1 MPKKGK
7 QATRKKV
14 EVIQEQDDNLEEL
27 EPLEILVED
36 FEKFNDVERSFNQ
49 ISEIDN
55 LTERVKIL
63 VDFSRY
69 LTDNG
74 YFTESK
80 IFAQLVE
87 DNYEDSDALAECARV
102 YFGHKEF
109 GKCIEMNKKALLLNS
124 EKPEQ
129 IQSDMGLALLKNGNL
144 EEAIVLLESTI
155 KDNPGYVDAYIN
167 LGLCYKE
174 QSDFISALSSL
185 ENALKLKSND
195 ARIYSNMGNLYFAQE
210 KFEDSIVN
218 YLKAQEFDPNDAET
232 LNNLG
237 LALMKIGN
245 LDYSN
250 LTFEEA
256 LRIEPGNPKIIN
268 NYLLCLLT
276 GKQFAKYTKMLA
288 SIKRLITEKQYEK
301 YRALHTKFMKV
312 CGIHQSDI
320 LQKLK
325 TNMQKNLGA
334 SSVAQ
339 SDVSWDNQGDDYDEE
354 EGTGG
359 GGNAKSLFS
368 KIAQKKNLNAIDEE
382 SEDNHPSEN

>member
-1 MPKKGK
+1 MPKKIKGK
-7 QATRKKV
+7 KK
-14 EVIQEQDDNLEEL
+14 QDISYDQQDENMEEL
-27 EPLEILVED
+27 EPIEILVED

-49 ISEIDN
+49 ISEVEN
-55 LTERVKIL
+55 LTERIKIL

-74 YFTESK
+74 YFIESK
-80 IFAQLVE
+80 IFSQLVE
-87 DNYEDSDALAECARV
+87 DNYEDPDALAECARV

-155 KDNPGYVDAYIN
+155 KDSPNYVDAYIN
-167 LGLCYKE
+167 LALCYKE
-174 QSDFISALSSL
+174 QSDFTSSMSSL

-195 ARIYSNMGNLYFAQE
+195 SRIYSNIGNIFFAQE
-210 KFEDSIVN
+210 KFEDAIVN
-218 YLKAQEFDPNDAET
+218 YLKAQEFEPSDAET

-276 GKQFAKYTKMLA
+276 GKQFSKFTKMLA
-288 SIKRLITEKQYEK
+288 SIKRLITDKQYEK

-312 CGIHQSDI
+312 CGVHQSDVMS
-320 LQKLK
+320 KLK
-325 TNMQKNLGA
+325 NNMKSNMAMMSNKGQSEASWNGA
-334 SSVAQ
+334 A
-339 SDVSWDNQGDDYDEE
+339 DDDDEE
-354 EGTGG
+354 EIIP
-359 GGNAKSLFS
+359 NRKSAFG
-368 KIAQKKNLNAIDEE
+368 KANKKSLNAIDEE
-382 SEDNHPSEN
+382 SDDYVPSEEP